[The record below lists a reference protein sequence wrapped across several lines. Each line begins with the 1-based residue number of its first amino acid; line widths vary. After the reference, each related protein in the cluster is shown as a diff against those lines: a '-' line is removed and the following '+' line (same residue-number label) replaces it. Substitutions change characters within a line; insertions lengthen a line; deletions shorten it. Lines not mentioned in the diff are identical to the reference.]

1 MKLIFYFAIPI
12 LSVWNI
18 VEFVLYVAHRD
29 PFNWIALWAL
39 IADFVIAVC
48 MAVDSAIR
56 HDKIHRENIE
66 RMKNPAAKS
75 RFQERIEE
83 AQRQQKAER
92 KNP

>member
-1 MKLIFYFAIPI
+1 MKLIFYFAIPV

-29 PFNWIALWAL
+29 PFNWIALWVL
-39 IADFVIAVC
+39 IADFVIAIC
-48 MAVDSAIR
+48 ISVDAAR
-56 HDKIHRENIE
+56 NMRIHRENIE

-75 RFQERIEE
+75 RFQERLEE
-83 AQRQQKAER
+83 AQRQQKAAR